1 MTGPAFTFAV
11 AEAGAFAATVPF
23 PSGGAVMRIARAGLA
38 CVLIPLLTISASG
51 STASELETAIRG
63 GTAGVAFGLTASIAF
78 SAAGAAGGLINAAL
92 AWSPLPDRDAAGG
105 ELGFVYQLAFVTI
118 LLGSG
123 GLSAMVFTLAKA
135 SGALPHVLFTVG
147 GIAGLA
153 RLATRDA
160 LVLAAPALF
169 AQVIA
174 TLFAGVAARA
184 APQIGGL
191 LMTSPLVS
199 VSVGVALLAG
209 AGSLFERFG
218 WIVKASLANLA
229 PH

>member
-1 MTGPAFTFAV
+1 MAGPAFAFAV

-23 PSGGAVMRIARAGLA
+23 PGAGAVRIARAGLA
-38 CVLIPLLTISASG
+38 CALIPLLTLTASG
-51 STASELETAIRG
+51 STTPALEAAIGG
-63 GTAGVAFGLTASIAF
+63 GTTGAAFGLAASMAL
-78 SAAGAAGGLINAAL
+78 SAAGAAGSLISTAL
-92 AWSPLPDRDAAGG
+92 AWSPLPDREMAGAG
-105 ELGFVYQLAFVTI
+105 LGFLYQLAFATV
-118 LLGSG
+118 LFGSG
-123 GLSAMVFTLAKA
+123 GLNAMVLTLAKA
-135 SGALPHVLFTVG
+135 NGALPHGLLTIG

-169 AQVIA
+169 AQFTA

-199 VSVGVALLAG
+199 VSVGIALVAG

-218 WIVKASLANLA
+218 WIVKAALAQLA